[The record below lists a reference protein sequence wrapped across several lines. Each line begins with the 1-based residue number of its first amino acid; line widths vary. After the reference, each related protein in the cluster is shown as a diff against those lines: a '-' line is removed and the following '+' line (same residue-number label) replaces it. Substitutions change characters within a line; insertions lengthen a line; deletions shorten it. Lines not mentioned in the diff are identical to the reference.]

1 MCQIGD
7 LPHRPAQGLGE
18 RDGADRAFTV
28 KPQTSGQVAALGLR
42 SDGLAAERG
51 KGAPGLYP
59 VPGGVVDMSFA
70 IGLLPQITLHSDPQF
85 TSLCVVPYLMC
96 SHMLNVSAHLRQCP
110 YRMTVTGGYAS
121 TTIVCVASTRNLPK
135 AQIGRAH
142 V

>member
-1 MCQIGD
+1 
-7 LPHRPAQGLGE
+7 AQGLGE

-51 KGAPGLYP
+51 EGVLRLDA
-59 VPGGVVDMSFA
+59 VSGGVVDVPFA
-70 IGLLPQITLHSDPQF
+70 VGLLPQITLHGGPQF

-110 YRMTVTGGYAS
+110 YRMTVTVGYAS
-121 TTIVCVASTRNLPK
+121 TTIVCVAST
-135 AQIGRAH
+135 
-142 V
+142 